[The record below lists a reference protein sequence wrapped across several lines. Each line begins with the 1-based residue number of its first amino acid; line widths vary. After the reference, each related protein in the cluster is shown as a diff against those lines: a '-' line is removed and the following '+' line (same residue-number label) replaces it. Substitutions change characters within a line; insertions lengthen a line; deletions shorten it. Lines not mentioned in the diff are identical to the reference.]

1 MSTVII
7 LQQMAVIAILVS
19 IGILLYRKKTI
30 DNLTSKKISSIIVDV
45 CNPALILSSIL
56 SGNMTAQRKDLI
68 TAIIISMIFY
78 AVIVIIGFVF
88 PVLIRAGK
96 DKRRFY
102 NLMNV
107 YTNIGFIGIPLAKAI
122 LPENAILYVIVM
134 NVMYCLLFYTHGITI
149 LSAGKEKLDLKK
161 IFSPGTVMAV
171 LSLVVFWFNI
181 KLPDVLANT
190 VSFIG
195 NATVFLSMIML
206 GAMIARSDIKKGFK
220 DIRIWLYVAFRMTL
234 IPVAAA
240 LILRA
245 LGFDPVTVLAVC
257 LVASMP
263 VGNLPLIQAEK
274 TGEDTQILSSA
285 ITVSTIMSL
294 ITITAL
300 MSVFS
305 YILN

>member
-1 MSTVII
+1 MSTTVI
-7 LQQMAVIAILVS
+7 LQQMAVIAIMVS
-19 IGILLYRKKTI
+19 IGIFLFKKGTI
-30 DNLTSKKISSIIVDV
+30 DSLTSKKISSIIVDV

-56 SGNMTAQRKDLI
+56 SGNMTAGHKDLI
-68 TAIIISMIFY
+68 TAMIISVIFY
-78 AVIVIIGFVF
+78 AFLIILGFIF
-88 PVLIRAGK
+88 PLLIRAPK

-102 NLMNV
+102 NMMNV

-134 NVMYCLLFYTHGITI
+134 NVMYSLLFYTHGILV
-149 LSAGKEKLDLKK
+149 LSGGKEKLDLKK
-161 IFSPGTVMAV
+161 VLSPGTILAV
-171 LSLVVFWFNI
+171 AALVVFWFDL
-181 KLPDVLANT
+181 KLPPVFANS
-190 VSFIG
+190 VSYIG

-220 DIRIWLYVAFRMTL
+220 DIRIWIYVAVRMTAV
-234 IPVAAA
+234 PAAAA
-240 LILRA
+240 LILKA

-257 LVASMP
+257 LIAAMP

-294 ITITAL
+294 LTITAL
-300 MSVFS
+300 MSLFS
-305 YILN
+305 SILL

>member
-1 MSTVII
+1 
-7 LQQMAVIAILVS
+7 MAVIAILVS

-68 TAIIISMIFY
+68 TAIIISVIFY

>member
-1 MSTVII
+1 
-7 LQQMAVIAILVS
+7 MAVIAILVS